1 MSTVAENKEF
11 VIRYLNA
18 LSGKPKPESML
29 REYLDDEE
37 LIEHILASEISFPE
51 YELIAEDI
59 LAEGDLVAIRGRLVG
74 IHKGDFMGIPPT
86 GRKIDLEL
94 FVNYRIANGKI
105 VDHWMILDSAVM
117 MQQLGVEL
125 VKQTTQQ

>member
-117 MQQLGVEL
+117 MEQLGVEL
-125 VKQTTQQ
+125 VKQTT

>member
-1 MSTVAENKEF
+1 MSTITENKEF

-117 MQQLGVEL
+117 MEQLGVEL
-125 VKQTTQQ
+125 VKQTT

>member
-1 MSTVAENKEF
+1 MSTITENKEF

-86 GRKIDLEL
+86 GKKIDLEL

-125 VKQTTQQ
+125 VKQTT

>member
-94 FVNYRIANGKI
+94 FVNYRIANDKI

-117 MQQLGVEL
+117 MEQLGVEL
-125 VKQTTQQ
+125 VKQTT

>member
-1 MSTVAENKEF
+1 MSTIAENKEF

-117 MQQLGVEL
+117 MEQLGVEL
-125 VKQTTQQ
+125 VKQTT

>member
-86 GRKIDLEL
+86 GKKIDLEL

-117 MQQLGVEL
+117 MKQLGVEL
-125 VKQTTQQ
+125 VKQTT

>member
-86 GRKIDLEL
+86 GKKIDLEL

-125 VKQTTQQ
+125 VKQTT